1 MKFQIFYNVNV
12 RKKGVVYNN
21 TCLRYYNNKI
31 IYSDYEGC
39 KFEKLCV
46 FIYLITCNEPY
57 NIYCLTRILIFC
69 IYFIGKS
76 DNSGIKRGFQII
88 LK

>member
-1 MKFQIFYNVNV
+1 MFG
-12 RKKGVVYNN
+12 KKGVVYNN

-57 NIYCLTRILIFC
+57 SVSHIYCLTRFVNF

-76 DNSGIKRGFQII
+76 DNTGIKRGFEII